1 MKIFSIFAKEQIQNL
16 FISFQIKLI
25 TKFFETTTKYTMKSN
40 FKITAAHHYPEIFS
54 EELVKFLI
62 HLHKKFNDKRIEL
75 LEQRKKVQEMIN
87 QGIMPAFPKETRGIR
102 EDYWTCSKLPND
114 LQDRRVEI
122 TGPVDRKMIINALNS
137 GASTFMAD
145 FEDSNAPTWQNC
157 MEGQINLTDAI
168 NRKIDFV
175 NEEGKSYQLNEN
187 LATLIVRP
195 RGLHLEEK
203 NIEINGEKASGSL
216 IDFGIYFF
224 RNAKTL
230 LANGS
235 GPYFY
240 LPKLEHYKEARW
252 WNEVFNFSQNYL
264 GINQGTIKATVLI
277 ETITASFQLDEILYE
292 LKEHSSGLNCGRWD
306 YIFSYI
312 KKFRNHPEFLVP
324 DRDQVTMTSPFMS
337 AYSKR
342 VIQVCHKRRVHAMG
356 GMAAQIPVKN
366 NEEENEIAYAKV
378 RADKEREVKNGHDG
392 TWVAHPGLVPVAKA
406 IFDEYMPTPNQI
418 DKKYEDYH
426 ISEADL
432 LEVPKGEITEKG
444 VRKNINVGILYIESW
459 LMGTGAAALYNL
471 MEDAATA
478 EISRTQV
485 WQWLKNKAKLDD
497 ERTLTPNMIMI
508 WEEDELEKIKKYV
521 GEKRYENGKFDLA
534 TKLFNELIF
543 DENFEEF
550 LTLKAYPFI

>member
-1 MKIFSIFAKEQIQNL
+1 MEKELKIIAQE
-16 FISFQIKLI
+16 
-25 TKFFETTTKYTMKSN
+25 KY
-40 FKITAAHHYPEIFS
+40 PQIFS
-54 EELVKFLI
+54 EGLEKFLVQ
-62 HLHKKFNDKRIEL
+62 LHKNFNNKRIL
-75 LEQRKKVQEMIN
+75 LLNQRKRVQDDIN
-87 QGIMPAFPKETRGIR
+87 HGILPHFPKETRAIR
-102 EDYWTCSKLPND
+102 EEYWLCNKLPND

-145 FEDSNAPTWQNC
+145 FEDSNAPTWDNC
-157 MEGQINLTDAI
+157 MEGQINLSDAI
-168 NRKIDFV
+168 NRRIDFV

-224 RNAKTL
+224 KNAKTL
-230 LANGS
+230 LAKGS

-264 GINQGTIKATVLI
+264 GIPQGTIKATVLI
-277 ETITASFQLDEILYE
+277 ETITASFQLDEILFE

-312 KKFRNHPEFLVP
+312 KKFRNHASFLVP

-342 VIQVCHKRRVHAMG
+342 VIQVCHKRGVHAMG

-366 NEEENEIAYAKV
+366 NEAENEIAYAKV
-378 RADKEREVKNGHDG
+378 KADKEREVKNGHDG
-392 TWVAHPGLVPVAKA
+392 TWVAHPGLVPVAKV

-418 DKKYEDYH
+418 DKKHEEYQ

-432 LEVPKGEITEKG
+432 LEVPKGDITEKG

-485 WQWLKNKAKLDD
+485 WQWLKNNAQLSDG
-497 ERTLTPNMIMI
+497 RTLTKDLVLE
-508 WEEDELEKIKKYV
+508 WEKDELDNIKNYV

>member
-1 MKIFSIFAKEQIQNL
+1 MEKE
-16 FISFQIKLI
+16 
-25 TKFFETTTKYTMKSN
+25 
-40 FKITAAHHYPEIFS
+40 FKIITQEKYPQIFS
-54 EELVKFLI
+54 EGIEKFLI
-62 HLHKKFNDKRIEL
+62 QLHKNFNEKRIEL
-75 LEQRKKVQEMIN
+75 LEQRKKVQGIIN
-87 QGIMPAFPKETRGIR
+87 DGILPSFPKETRSIR
-102 EDYWTCSKLPND
+102 EEYWVCNKLPQD

-145 FEDSNAPTWQNC
+145 FEDSNSPTWQNC
-157 MEGQINLTDAI
+157 MEGQINLSDAI
-168 NRKIDFV
+168 NREIDFV
-175 NEEGKSYQLNEN
+175 NEEGKSYQLKEN

-203 NIEINGEKASGSL
+203 NIEINGERASGSL

-224 RNAKTL
+224 RNAKAL
-230 LANGS
+230 LAKGS

-312 KKFRNHPEFLVP
+312 KKFRNHAAFLVP

-392 TWVAHPGLVPVAKA
+392 TWVAHPGLVPVAKQ

-418 DKKYEDYH
+418 DKKYEDYE
-426 ISEADL
+426 ITEADL
-432 LEVPKGEITEKG
+432 LQVPKGDITEKG

-485 WQWLKNKAKLDD
+485 WQWLKNEAKLNDA
-497 ERTLTPNMIMI
+497 RVLTKEMVLD
-508 WEEDELEKIKKYV
+508 WEKEELENIKNYV
-521 GEKRYENGKFDLA
+521 GEKRYENGKFPLA
-534 TKLFNELIF
+534 TQLFNELIF